1 MECLMR
7 KSASEIIRNLEQRIA
22 HLEKQSFLDF
32 GFKLRGINI
41 EPVFPNR
48 PGSRTRTEDMEW
60 RSVKELIGDV
70 QDMFD
75 TYSSENFW
83 HSVEDIPA
91 VIAWDYIEQPL
102 HKMGNVVVFGNPKMG
117 NARIVRMDDLLK
129 GYNLEDQGFKENKRE
144 LDHLLKKELRGV
156 AIGLRM

>member
-1 MECLMR
+1 MR
-7 KSASEIIRNLEQRIA
+7 RSASEIVRSLEMRIA
-22 HLEKQSFLDF
+22 RLEKQSFLDF

-83 HSVEDIPA
+83 HSVKDTPN
-91 VIAWDYIEQPL
+91 VIGWDYIKQPR
-102 HKMGNVVVFGNPKMG
+102 HKLGNVVVFGDPKMG

-129 GYNLEDQGFKENKRE
+129 GYNLEDQGFEKNKRE
-144 LDHLLKKELRGV
+144 LDYFLKQELREV